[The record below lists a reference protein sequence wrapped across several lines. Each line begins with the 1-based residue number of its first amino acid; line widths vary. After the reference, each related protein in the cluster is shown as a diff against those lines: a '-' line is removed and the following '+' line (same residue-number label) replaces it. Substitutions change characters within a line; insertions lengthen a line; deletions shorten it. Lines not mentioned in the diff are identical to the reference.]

1 MQKVIFNTVQSV
13 TKTQNGI
20 VTIGLKTDIG
30 TADEATQT
38 VGVVN
43 YAKGGTFEAITLA
56 GDVLGMHDTRSAAGH
71 ALARFVQGK
80 VKQIRRTDEVKFV
93 TVAAAAKLLGKGA
106 STIRRHA
113 KANTIA
119 SKIVDGVLMVA
130 A

>member
-1 MQKVIFNTVQSV
+1 MQKVTFDTVQPV

-30 TADEATQT
+30 TSDEAMQP

-43 YAKGGTFEAITLA
+43 YAKGGAFEAVTLA

-80 VKQIRRTDEVKFV
+80 VKQVRRTDEMKFV
-93 TVAAAAKLLGKGA
+93 TVAAAAKLLGKGV
-106 STIRRHA
+106 STIRRHV
-113 KANTIA
+113 KANKIA
-119 SKIVDGVLMVA
+119 SKTVDGVLMVA